1 MRVSLWRQS
10 MEEFQES
17 IAAAKPAPAGV
28 ATAAATAAM
37 GLSLLI
43 KVLRITGKCPELIEP
58 LLKLVIDLREV
69 SDADVE
75 AVSAYIERRE
85 TRGLR
90 EVPERAL
97 QLVTQAADLCGQAAP
112 HITGLIAADVMAAK
126 ALIGGSAAAIR
137 VCSAANKK

>member
-1 MRVSLWRQS
+1 MAVSLWRQS

-17 IAAAKPAPAGV
+17 VAAAKPAPAGV
-28 ATAAATAAM
+28 ATSAATAAL

-43 KVLRITGKCPELIEP
+43 KVLKITGKCEELVEP
-58 LLKLVIDLREV
+58 AQKLVIDLREV
-69 SDADVE
+69 ADADVE
-75 AVSAYIERRE
+75 AVSAYIQKRE

-97 QLVTQAADLCGQAAP
+97 ELVTQSAELCGKAAP

-126 ALIGGSAAAIR
+126 ALLGGSAAAIR
-137 VCSAANKK
+137 VCIAANKK

>member
-1 MRVSLWRQS
+1 MRVSLWGQS

-37 GLSLLI
+37 GLSLLL
-43 KVLRITGKCPELIEP
+43 KVLKITGKCPELIEP
-58 LLKLVIDLREV
+58 SEKLIPQLREV
-69 SDADVE
+69 ADADVD

-90 EVPERAL
+90 EVPEQAL
-97 QLVTQAADLCGQAAP
+97 KLVDEAAHLCAQATP
-112 HITGLIAADVMAAK
+112 HITGLIAADAMAAK
-126 ALIGGSAAAIR
+126 ALLGGSAAAIR
-137 VCSAANKK
+137 VCIAANRK

>member
-1 MRVSLWRQS
+1 MSVSVWQQS
-10 MEEFQES
+10 TGDFQES

-58 LLKLVIDLREV
+58 SLELVIDLREV

-85 TRGLR
+85 TRGLK
-90 EVPERAL
+90 EVPEQAL
-97 QLVTQAADLCGQAAP
+97 KLVDEAAHFCAQAAP
-112 HITGLIAADVMAAK
+112 QITGLIAADVMAAK
-126 ALIGGSAAAIR
+126 ALLGGSAAAIR
-137 VCSAANKK
+137 VCIAANKK